1 MKRVI
6 LCLFLSILLFL
17 SDNTYAQNNNK
28 RSEQWIE
35 VLDNGDATIYYRS
48 DVQKNKKGQYIVWVK
63 TVFHSALYQ
72 TNYAQMI
79 GSSLPVLSTKTK
91 ALYSPD
97 YSQVMVRQVM
107 CYGKGN
113 RLLYN
118 SGDDAS
124 AGWGYADSNDPLSVV
139 GSYLL
144 NELYHSR

>member
-1 MKRVI
+1 MSNPT
-6 LCLFLSILLFL
+6 L
-17 SDNTYAQNNNK
+17 AQK
-28 RSEQWIE
+28 KGQSSAQWIE

-48 DVQKNKKGQYIVWVK
+48 DVLTNKNGQHTVWVK
-63 TVFHSALYQ
+63 AVFHSALYQ
-72 TNYAQMI
+72 TNFAQMI